1 VKVFAV
7 LPKTVSFRAVT
18 VLVTV
23 ADVHQPVKFVD
34 PTSTF
39 GLLRIV
45 DVAAMMITPWKCWI

>member
-1 VKVFAV
+1 VFAV

>member
-23 ADVHQPVKFVD
+23 ADVHQPVRFVA
-34 PTSTF
+34 PTRTF
-39 GLLRIV
+39 GFERIV
-45 DVAAMMITPWKCWI
+45 LVAAMMITPWKCWF